1 MSVLTQH
8 NNNLRTGV
16 KADEQTLTI
25 DAVRIGFRK
34 LFEVRV
40 DPPEA
45 GGPSDWASQIVA
57 QPLFV
62 ADLQWSDGTTKD
74 VLIICTMHGTVYIFD
89 AGNNCSLLWARW
101 LGPAVQDLRD
111 AGGNIQDAKDLFG
124 TNPEWG
130 ILSTPVIDPDLKR
143 VYVVMWHNENGGTYR
158 LHKINLM
165 DGNEIGQPA
174 IISGAKTNATGQA
187 VNFNPILQKQRP
199 GLLLLKRTDLPQDE
213 QTKVGV
219 EGTIYIAFGASIESD
234 PHYHGWVF
242 AYDASTLNQQA
253 VWCSTLNSNQGGVW
267 QAGGGLAADA
277 DGNIYLMTGNG
288 DFNAS
293 QQNFGESF
301 VKLSCDTLDV
311 LSSFTPWNWSDLNN
325 GDRDLGSSGPVCI
338 PNTHYVIGAGKT
350 GILYSLDRNNLG
362 GVGNATAKTNPDID
376 EVQATGDPPH
386 PNIDHDHHVH
396 GTPVYFEALRRIYL
410 WGENDVLKAFV
421 IDSVTGRFSKVPVET
436 GTMVAPNGM
445 PGAMLSLSANG
456 NANAILWALMP
467 LQVGN
472 KNEDANTQRLVDGV
486 LRAFD
491 AQSLQEIWNSST
503 NNTDQPGHF
512 AKFAPPTI
520 AKGRVYVPTY
530 DGKFV
535 VYGLA

>member
-16 KADEQTLTI
+16 KTDELTLTI
-25 DAVRIGFRK
+25 NAVQTDFRK

-45 GGPSDWASQIVA
+45 GGPVNWASQIVA

-62 ADLQWSDGTTKD
+62 SDLPWSNGTTKD
-74 VLIICTMHGTVYIFD
+74 VLIVCTMHGTVYAFD
-89 AGNNCSLLWARW
+89 AGNKCSSLWANW
-101 LGPAVQDLRD
+101 LGPAVQDF
-111 AGGNIQDAKDLFG
+111 GGADPSIGDQKDLFK

-158 LHKINLM
+158 LHKLNLM

-174 IISGAKTNATGQA
+174 IINGAKTNAAGQV
-187 VNFNPILQKQRP
+187 VNFNPIFQKQRP
-199 GLLLLKRTDLPQDE
+199 GLLLLKRTDLPQSE

-234 PHYHGWVF
+234 PNYHGWVF

-253 VWCSTLNSNQGGVW
+253 VWCSTLNGSQGGVW
-267 QAGGGLAADA
+267 QAGGGLAADQ

-288 DFNAS
+288 DFDAT

-301 VKLSCDTLDV
+301 VKLSCDTLQV
-311 LSSFTPWNWSDLNN
+311 LSSFTPWNWQDLNTD
-325 GDRDLGSSGPVCI
+325 DRDLGSSGPVCI
-338 PNTHYVIGAGKT
+338 ADTNYLIGAGKT
-350 GILYSLDRNNLG
+350 GVLYSLDRNNLG
-362 GVGNATAKTNPDID
+362 GVGNDVTQKNPDVS

-386 PNIDHDHHVH
+386 PNPDHDHHVH
-396 GTPVYFEALRRIYL
+396 GTPVYFETLSRIYL
-410 WGENDVLKAFV
+410 WGENDVLKAFT
-421 IDSVTGRFSKVPVET
+421 INPTRGQLSRGPVQT
-436 GTMVAPNGM
+436 GTTVAPNGM

-467 LQVGN
+467 LQSGN
-472 KNEDANTQRLVDGV
+472 NNEDANTRRLVDGV

-503 NNTDQPGHF
+503 NNADQLGHF

-520 AKGRVYVPTY
+520 AKGRVYAATY

-535 VYGLA
+535 VYGLG